1 MSIFFLTFKFHWGHF
16 PPVSKF
22 SQEDFLQTRNW
33 EKQLYP
39 SQRREWKRKENKK
52 TKNKEKV
59 ERTERNHQESPC
71 LCLGFRKYSSK
82 HFLSSHACL
91 SQRCCGAT
99 EWPVWGR
106 VYLGPGSAVLLPQ
119 AEQTSFCCSLSQSLQ
134 ASSFSVLISSDL
146 LLAHNNGN
154 KELHAFWHVCGFFFS
169 PLIFHLKEKDR
180 EGKMSPLFY
189 RPLLFQKG
197 KKLRQKNRRHFL
209 HARLHIFFSRR
220 PNWIYSGHHW
230 VCKDSLWNS

>member
-1 MSIFFLTFKFHWGHF
+1 MWYLTIFELSPLQPKYNSPGKLKKLFIKEQWVPQISACFRFDNTIINTA
-16 PPVSKF
+16 SK
-22 SQEDFLQTRNW
+22 N
-33 EKQLYP
+33 
-39 SQRREWKRKENKK
+39 RKSN
-52 TKNKEKV
+52 
-59 ERTERNHQESPC
+59 
-71 LCLGFRKYSSK
+71 KYSSK